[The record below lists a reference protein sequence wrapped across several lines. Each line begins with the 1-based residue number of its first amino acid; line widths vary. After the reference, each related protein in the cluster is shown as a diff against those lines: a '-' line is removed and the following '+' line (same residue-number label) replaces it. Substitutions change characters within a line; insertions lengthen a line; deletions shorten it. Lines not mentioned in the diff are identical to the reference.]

1 MLVNEKNTV
10 VSKEAPI
17 LPGDHL
23 SKAKYTDVIERQLL
37 DGNSDD
43 EKIKLCVS
51 SEMELKK
58 CQVMRDVAFSR
69 DIRPSFEC
77 VQKDKAN
84 CVEAINNGQVDVIVF
99 EAKHIGNYNLDN
111 LKPIMFEAFDED
123 DKYVVVAN
131 QDMSL
136 SALKKASL

>member
-1 MLVNEKNTV
+1 MLVNERNTV
-10 VSKEAPI
+10 VAKEAPI

-37 DGNSDD
+37 DGSSDD

-51 SEMELKK
+51 SNIEMRK

-77 VQKDKAN
+77 ILKENEK
-84 CVEAINNGQVDVIVF
+84 CVEALKESKVDAVVVQ
-99 EAKHIGNYNLDN
+99 AKSIGKLNLEN
-111 LKPIMFEAFDED
+111 LKPLMFEAYDEN
-123 DKYVVVAN
+123 DKYVVIAD
-131 QDMSL
+131 QDISN
-136 SALKKASL
+136 SDLKKASL